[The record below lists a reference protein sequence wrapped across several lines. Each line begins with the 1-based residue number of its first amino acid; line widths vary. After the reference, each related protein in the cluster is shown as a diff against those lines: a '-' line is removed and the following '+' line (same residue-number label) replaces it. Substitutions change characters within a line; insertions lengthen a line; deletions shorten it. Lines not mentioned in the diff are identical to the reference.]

1 MSKSALRHQRR
12 LPTRATI
19 RQSIRGRELAIEG
32 NAYLRAGV
40 VR

>member
-12 LPTRATI
+12 LPTRQQVRTI
-19 RQSIRGRELAIEG
+19 INARELSRESARYG
-32 NAYLRAGV
+32 RVA